1 MPKRGMILESLSLV
15 QACLNWNKT
24 DGGKGIMIDSI
35 IFDMDGTLWD
45 STQEVAVAFNKVLQ
59 ENYPE
64 VTDEVTAERLKGL
77 FGLPLEVIG
86 VRLFQSVTEEKAIKL
101 IAECCEYENE
111 YLAEHGAPLYEGL
124 EEALKILSEKYKLF
138 IVSNCQEG
146 YVQCFFQANPHLEK
160 YFTDYEYPGRSGK
173 LKADNIKMVV
183 ERNGLKQPIYVGDT
197 AGDANAAKEA
207 GVPFVFAR
215 YGFGEVENYDDVID
229 SLQEL
234 VDKY

>member
-1 MPKRGMILESLSLV
+1 
-15 QACLNWNKT
+15 
-24 DGGKGIMIDSI
+24 MIDSI

-59 ENYPE
+59 EKYPE
-64 VTDEVTAERLKGL
+64 VTDEVTAEKLKGL
-77 FGLPLEVIG
+77 FGLPLDLIG
-86 VRLFQSVTEEKAIKL
+86 VRLYQSVNEEKAVKL

-111 YLAEHGAPLYEGL
+111 YLAEHGARLYEGL
-124 EEALKILSEKYKLF
+124 EEALSLLSKEYRLF

-146 YVQCFFQANPHLEK
+146 YIQCFFKANPHLEK

-183 ERNGLKQPIYVGDT
+183 ERNGLKNPIYVGDT
-197 AGDANAAKEA
+197 AGDAQAAKEA

-215 YGFGEVENYDDVID
+215 YGFGEVRDYDDVVD

-234 VDKY
+234 VEKVTASRLAWEF